1 MLRNRFLIFVFLPTI
16 VFCIVAF
23 WIKGVLML
31 DPDFGWHIRMGEII
45 QKTGIP
51 KTDPFSYTMSS
62 YPFVDHEWLTNIILA
77 KLYLLINA
85 KGLAIVFA
93 SLVMISMFIQLW
105 LVNRKWFFVPFIL
118 AAGSLFPFLGIRPQL
133 ITWFFF
139 SILLLIL
146 FNQKAWRY
154 KFFLPFLFMLWANLH
169 GGFGLGILA
178 LAVVILLRIWI
189 QKKLLY
195 GDIILVVLSITATLI
210 NPYGIHLWRELWMS
224 ISDTSLRWS
233 IAEWTPA
240 LFVPSF
246 ALWLFVGFSVISVT
260 RYIKQFHLSWA
271 VVYYGLLLA
280 GISSIRH
287 MPFFILIALPMTIM
301 AIEKFSQEANTYKGG
316 KERFRKAY
324 IIFAIF
330 VTLAAIIEGLLIIE
344 GSKSS
349 YSSYPK
355 QAVAFLAKNRSC
367 GQLFSTYGWG
377 GYLIWKLPEK
387 KVFIDGRMPSWRRES
402 SPHLES
408 NYAFEEYKKLLEGKI
423 STKGIL
429 AKYNIDTILLP
440 TGKKEKSDIFKKLRD
455 LEARIF
461 GGGVDEGNFVN
472 QLTDSGMVEVYK
484 DKTAVIYRQKHSIQC
499 IEPIQ

>member
-1 MLRNRFLIFVFLPTI
+1 
-16 VFCIVAF
+16 
-23 WIKGVLML
+23 ML
-31 DPDFGWHIRMGEII
+31 DPDFGWHLSMGEII

-77 KLYLLINA
+77 KLYRQIGTDGLAVIFSFLAILALLIQMQFPI
-85 KGLAIVFA
+85 K
-93 SLVMISMFIQLW
+93 
-105 LVNRKWFFVPFIL
+105 KWSFVPLAL
-118 AAGSLFPFLGIRPQL
+118 AAAALFPLVGIRPQL

-139 SILLLIL
+139 SILLFIL
-146 FNQKAWRY
+146 FRPKTQKWRLL
-154 KFFLPFLFMLWANLH
+154 LPLLFILWANLH
-169 GGFGLGILA
+169 GGFAIGIITLLVLILVNSWKQKRIILGDLA
-178 LAVVILLRIWI
+178 LLFFCV
-189 QKKLLY
+189 
-195 GDIILVVLSITATLI
+195 TATFI
-210 NPYGIHLWRELWMS
+210 NPYGVHLWWELWMQ

-246 ALWLFVGFSVISVT
+246 ALWLFVGFSAIIVT
-260 RYIKQFHLSWA
+260 RYIKKFHLSWA

-301 AIEKFSQEANTYKGG
+301 AIEKFSQEANRYKGG
-316 KERFRKAY
+316 KARFQKAY
-324 IIFAIF
+324 IIFAIGVAF
-330 VTLAAIIEGLLIIE
+330 AAIIEVLLIIE

-355 QAVAFLAKNRSC
+355 QAVEFLAKNRSC

-387 KVFIDGRMPSWRRES
+387 KVFIDGRMPSWRWES
-402 SPHLES
+402 ASPFES
-408 NYAFEEYKKLLEGKI
+408 NYAFEEYNKFLGGKI

-429 AKYNIDTILLP
+429 AKYNIDTFLLP
-440 TGKKEKSDIFKKLRD
+440 TAKEKNNDIFKKLRD

-461 GGGVDEGNFVN
+461 GRGVDEGNFVN

-484 DKTAVIYRQKHSIQC
+484 DDTAVIYRKRYAIQC
-499 IEPIQ
+499 PTSI